1 MYILFNW
8 TAGNIMLQESPDG
21 IIKTRILDFGLA
33 KPLNSEDGLRGF
45 RTDMGEVVRKFT
57 SLYVSQEF
65 DSETDMKKNWE
76 DKIGEVNIIF

>member
-33 KPLNSEDGLRGF
+33 KPVNSEDGLRGF
-45 RTDMGEVVRKFT
+45 RTDMAEVVRKFT

-65 DSETDMKKNWE
+65 DSETDMKKNWQ
-76 DKIGEVNIIF
+76 DKIGEVDIIF

>member
-33 KPLNSEDGLRGF
+33 VPLNSEDGLRGF
-45 RTDMGEVVRKFT
+45 RTDMAEVVRKFT
-57 SLYVSQEF
+57 F
-65 DSETDMKKNWE
+65 N
-76 DKIGEVNIIF
+76 IGGNFSPFKMDVPS

>member
-45 RTDMGEVVRKFT
+45 RTDMAKVVRKFT

-65 DSETDMKKNWE
+65 DSETDMKKNWK

>member
-33 KPLNSEDGLRGF
+33 KPVNSEDGLRGF
-45 RTDMGEVVRKFT
+45 RTDMAEVVRKFT

>member
-1 MYILFNW
+1 
-8 TAGNIMLQESPDG
+8 MLQESPDG

-45 RTDMGEVVRKFT
+45 RTDMAEVVRKFT

-65 DSETDMKKNWE
+65 DSETDLKKNWE

>member
-21 IIKTRILDFGLA
+21 IIKKRILDYGSA
-33 KPLNSEDGLRGF
+33 EPLEKDDDF
-45 RTDMGEVVRKFT
+45 RKDMAEVVRKFT

>member
-33 KPLNSEDGLRGF
+33 VPLNSEDGLRGF
-45 RTDMGEVVRKFT
+45 RTDMAEVVRKFT

-76 DKIGEVNIIF
+76 DKIGEVDIIF

>member
-1 MYILFNW
+1 M
-8 TAGNIMLQESPDG
+8 A
-21 IIKTRILDFGLA
+21 
-33 KPLNSEDGLRGF
+33 
-45 RTDMGEVVRKFT
+45 EVVRKFT

>member
-45 RTDMGEVVRKFT
+45 RTDMAEVVRKFT

-65 DSETDMKKNWE
+65 DSETDMKKNWQ
-76 DKIGEVNIIF
+76 DKIGEVDIIF

>member
-33 KPLNSEDGLRGF
+33 KPVNSEDGLRGF
-45 RTDMGEVVRKFT
+45 RTDMAEVVRKFT

-76 DKIGEVNIIF
+76 DKIGEVNIIY

>member
-45 RTDMGEVVRKFT
+45 RTDMAEVVRKFT

-65 DSETDMKKNWE
+65 DSETDMKKNWK